1 MRVQIRFGKVNIFD
15 IHLKKQRCSEIG
27 IFDRK
32 RRVKH
37 GLDWSRF
44 CHWTVFNHLSL
55 RLGHHYKL
63 SEGRLGRMMSLP
75 LFKLTA
81 RLQIINKRRRS

>member
-1 MRVQIRFGKVNIFD
+1 MGGQLYAVLGHGAGRGGEGVSGVMCVVNIFD

-37 GLDWSRF
+37 GLDWSHF

-55 RLGHHYKL
+55 RLGHHI
-63 SEGRLGRMMSLP
+63 S
-75 LFKLTA
+75 
-81 RLQIINKRRRS
+81 